1 MKKTKIALITGSS
14 QGIGAAIAKKLAQNG
29 YFACINTHKNQ
40 KAALDVVHSIEKAG
54 GKAMAI
60 CADVSDPSAVN
71 DLFKTIDSIP
81 GHLDALVNNAGT
93 LSTQMRLDQMDIT
106 RWEHV
111 FKHNVQS
118 AFLCSKEAVLR
129 MSTRHGGNGG
139 AIVNISSASSYLG
152 APNEYIDYAATKGAI
167 DSMTRGL
174 ALEVASEGI
183 RVNAVRPALI
193 QTNIHAKGGMPS
205 RVDQKKHL
213 IPLQRGGTAEEVAE
227 ACAFLLSQQS
237 SFTTGTFINVSG
249 GL

>member
-1 MKKTKIALITGSS
+1 
-14 QGIGAAIAKKLAQNG
+14 
-29 YFACINTHKNQ
+29 
-40 KAALDVVHSIEKAG
+40 
-54 GKAMAI
+54 
-60 CADVSDPSAVN
+60 
-71 DLFKTIDSIP
+71 
-81 GHLDALVNNAGT
+81 
-93 LSTQMRLDQMDIT
+93 
-106 RWEHV
+106 
-111 FKHNVQS
+111 
-118 AFLCSKEAVLR
+118 

-205 RVDQKKHL
+205 RVDHKKHL